1 MEQKYAF
8 NTAAYRTIFSKFMP
22 DGERTREDEIL
33 ADMEEPRGMK
43 ISLLPVK
50 YTHHVTACKAFAA
63 TTTAGRLLVAVF
75 DLYGKFYECY
85 HMQMKELQNVAVKKA
100 FGGMNISFY
109 GNTQFGRLNMQMYIP
124 NHQFGTDLKEQK
136 NHSKLFIQHLLNK
149 NTAAEWNENKEDYEI
164 TSIEIAEKTADFK
177 QDSEKTSA
185 DKAENKKC
193 MENPMQNMFEEIIR
207 LSDILEENGINF
219 VKCKEGIK
227 EERLKDAENEL
238 LLFLPED
245 YRNILLL
252 SNGLT
257 YGGTEIYPIERVR
270 KIELPDNPEMNK
282 YYIIGAYIGDGS
294 HIVTDNKGAVY
305 YLDHVNGIEET
316 TFIEFINTWLLDIM
330 KDDLMDNGI
339 DEI

>member
-1 MEQKYAF
+1 MEQKNAF
-8 NTAAYRTIFSKFMP
+8 NTAAYRTIFSKFMA
-22 DGERTREDEIL
+22 DGERTCEDEVL

-43 ISLLPVK
+43 ISLLPAK
-50 YTHHVTACKAFAA
+50 HTHHVTACKAFAT

-75 DLYGKFYECY
+75 DLYGKFYQCY

-100 FGGMNISFY
+100 FGGINISFY
-109 GNTQFGRLNMQMYIP
+109 GNTQFGKLNIQMYIP

-136 NHSKLFIQHLLNK
+136 NHLKLFAEHLLSK
-149 NTAAEWNENKEDYEI
+149 NTAVELIENKEEYE
-164 TSIEIAEKTADFK
+164 TPSVEIAEKTADYK
-177 QDSEKTSA
+177 QDSEKISA
-185 DKAENKKC
+185 DKAENKKYK
-193 MENPMQNMFEEIIR
+193 ENPMQDMYDEIIR

-219 VKCKEGIK
+219 VKCKEGTK

-238 LLFLPED
+238 LLYLPED

-316 TFIEFINTWLLDIM
+316 TFTEFINTWLMDIM

>member
-1 MEQKYAF
+1 
-8 NTAAYRTIFSKFMP
+8 
-22 DGERTREDEIL
+22 
-33 ADMEEPRGMK
+33 
-43 ISLLPVK
+43 
-50 YTHHVTACKAFAA
+50 
-63 TTTAGRLLVAVF
+63 
-75 DLYGKFYECY
+75 
-85 HMQMKELQNVAVKKA
+85 
-100 FGGMNISFY
+100 
-109 GNTQFGRLNMQMYIP
+109 
-124 NHQFGTDLKEQK
+124 
-136 NHSKLFIQHLLNK
+136 
-149 NTAAEWNENKEDYEI
+149 
-164 TSIEIAEKTADFK
+164 
-177 QDSEKTSA
+177 
-185 DKAENKKC
+185 
-193 MENPMQNMFEEIIR
+193 MQNMFEEIIR

>member
-1 MEQKYAF
+1 MEQKNAF
-8 NTAAYRTIFSKFMP
+8 NTAAYRTIFSKFMA
-22 DGERTREDEIL
+22 DGERTCEDEVL

-43 ISLLPVK
+43 ISLLPAK
-50 YTHHVTACKAFAA
+50 HTHHVTACKAFAT

-75 DLYGKFYECY
+75 DLYGKFYQCY

-100 FGGMNISFY
+100 FGGINISFY
-109 GNTQFGRLNMQMYIP
+109 GNTQFGKLNIQMYIP

-136 NHSKLFIQHLLNK
+136 NHLKLFAEHLLSK
-149 NTAAEWNENKEDYEI
+149 NTAVELIENKEEYE
-164 TSIEIAEKTADFK
+164 TPSVEIAEKTADYK

-185 DKAENKKC
+185 DKAENKKYK
-193 MENPMQNMFEEIIR
+193 ENPMQDMYDEIIR

-219 VKCKEGIK
+219 VKCKEGTK

-238 LLFLPED
+238 RLYLPED

-316 TFIEFINTWLLDIM
+316 TFTEFINTWLMDIM